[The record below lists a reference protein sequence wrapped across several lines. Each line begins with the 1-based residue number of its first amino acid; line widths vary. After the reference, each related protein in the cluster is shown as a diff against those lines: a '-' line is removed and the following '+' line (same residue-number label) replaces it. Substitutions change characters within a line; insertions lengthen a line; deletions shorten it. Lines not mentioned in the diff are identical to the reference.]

1 LTNSDYKIGIKV
13 VKDGESVNLKTSELS
28 VGSLSAD
35 AEKFNNYITF
45 NASSDDS
52 ESVKLYDINVNK
64 GYDVDGAI
72 SSSGQ
77 MPSVKGDFKAMLSV
91 VAGDVGIANIEIPAE
106 KFVNNYYTWKNASTP
121 APSDISQWSLV
132 ESSAIYSTAFPLVKS
147 GDVTTYIIDVLPSAP
162 FPQVSP
168 VDGTAITGPGLW
180 FMDAS
185 VSTPT
190 YHNLRQTLVLK
201 DDDILM
207 SKDIRFTANNY
218 WAAAY
223 VF

>member
-1 LTNSDYKIGIKV
+1 
-13 VKDGESVNLKTSELS
+13 
-28 VGSLSAD
+28 
-35 AEKFNNYITF
+35 
-45 NASSDDS
+45 
-52 ESVKLYDINVNK
+52 
-64 GYDVDGAI
+64 
-72 SSSGQ
+72 

-91 VAGDVGIANIEIPAE
+91 YAGDVGIANIEIPAE
-106 KFVNNYYTWKNASTP
+106 KFVNNYYTWKDASTP
-121 APSDISQWSLV
+121 APSDISQWTLV
-132 ESSAIYSTAFPLVKS
+132 ESSVIYSTAFPLVKS
-147 GDVTTYIIDVLPSAP
+147 GDVTTYIINMLPSMP

-190 YHNLRQTLVLK
+190 YHNMRQTLVLK

-223 VF
+223 VFQLGTPFATKFKLRVKTEKSSIGDIGSFSNDKTTTAKLTGEFADGTSFNYNVVVI